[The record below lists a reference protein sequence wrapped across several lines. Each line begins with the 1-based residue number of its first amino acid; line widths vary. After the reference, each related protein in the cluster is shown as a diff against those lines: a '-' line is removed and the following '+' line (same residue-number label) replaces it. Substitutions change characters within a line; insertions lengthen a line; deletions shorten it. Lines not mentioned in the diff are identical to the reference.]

1 MKASALVTEK
11 RVESANWRGMGIQ
24 SYGKNNDYP
33 QRVQEIIAASV
44 TGASCL
50 DTYAKFI
57 IGRGFSQPDFYDA
70 YINERDTAD
79 DLLQKVGSDYAMF
92 RGFALHVNY
101 NANYKI
107 RSVSHIPF
115 EWLRLEQVK
124 DGEPNDRVA
133 LHKDWGKRHT
143 ALRAFRQQDIEWFDL
158 YSPNPE
164 DIRRQVEQAGGWD
177 KWKGQILYFSDFGSK
192 CYPVPVFDSALTDMS
207 TEEGL
212 ANVAMRNARNNFLPA
227 GIFIDHNNP
236 ANGEEQ
242 ETETKEELRAFQGD
256 TNAGKMLYLNLQ
268 QGEIPPDFVS
278 FDAKNTDKDFVN
290 TNKEI
295 PDRIGRAFCQPPILR
310 CQDVGANFGAD
321 LMRNAYDFYNSQT
334 ETERMTLERVFAEVF
349 SHFAEN
355 VNPEMDYRILPKM
368 YRVNASLAE
377 RLGDNTDKVLEV
389 ITGDRTEKQKRAI
402 LSLIY
407 GIEEA
412 DIDELITE

>member
-57 IGRGFSQPDFYDA
+57 EGRGFSQQDFFCAKVNDR
-70 YINERDTAD
+70 ETAD
-79 DLLQKVGSDYAMF
+79 ELLAKVAHDYAEF
-92 RGFALHVNY
+92 AGFALHVNY

-107 RSVSHIPF
+107 TSVSHIPF
-115 EWLRLEQVK
+115 EWLRLEALK
-124 DGEPNDRVA
+124 DNEPADRIA
-133 LHKDWGKRHT
+133 LHKDWGKRNT
-143 ALRAFRQQDIEWFDL
+143 ALRSFRQSDIVWFDS
-158 YSPNPE
+158 YDPRPE
-164 DIRRQVEQAGGWD
+164 TIREQVERAGGWNE
-177 KWKGQILYFSDFGSK
+177 WKGQILYYSAYGHR
-192 CYPVPVFDSALTDMS
+192 CYPVPTFDSALTDMS

-212 ANVAMRNARNNFLPA
+212 ANVALRNARNNFLPA
-227 GIFIDHNNP
+227 GIYIDHNNI

-242 ETETKEELRAFQGD
+242 ENETKEELRAFQGD
-256 TNAGKMLYLNLQ
+256 TNAGKLLYLNLQ
-268 QGEIPPDFVS
+268 QGEIPPEFVP

-295 PDRIGRAFCQPPILR
+295 PDRIGRAFNQPPILR

-321 LMRNAYDFYNSQT
+321 LMRNAYDYYNAQT
-334 ETERMTLERVFAEVF
+334 ETERMLIERVFADVF

-368 YRVNASLAE
+368 YRVNATIAE
-377 RLGDNTDKVLEV
+377 RLGADTDKVLEV

-407 GIEEA
+407 GIDA
-412 DIDELITE
+412 DDVERLLDK